1 MVHAVAN
8 AFCDTGTSIYLRE
21 KTMHHPHYFHC
32 ATKGL
37 EKTILFQNA
46 REFIAGMN
54 RIAFCLASIRQKERL
69 IIVCFC
75 LMDNHVHFILYG
87 TKATCLE
94 FLRLYERLTC
104 IWLANHRDGFHI
116 EEKWEFDA
124 WLIPDRENLQE
135 KIAYVHR
142 NPHVGGIRCTP
153 AGYRWSSANLPFSD
167 HSLIM
172 TIGKK
177 LGDYSLYEKRKML
190 ETKIQLP
197 DDWLILP
204 DGLIWPGSYTDYFL
218 EEKVFG
224 NIGRFLFLQNQK
236 VEAQVNQ
243 EMLSESISLP
253 DGDIKKMLA
262 ALSTEV
268 YAVEDPTLL
277 SVDQRIELC
286 RRLRKKVWANSKQLA
301 RVVGVSPKELKEIIG

>member
-1 MVHAVAN
+1 
-8 AFCDTGTSIYLRE
+8 
-21 KTMHHPHYFHC
+21 
-32 ATKGL
+32 
-37 EKTILFQNA
+37 
-46 REFIAGMN
+46 
-54 RIAFCLASIRQKERL
+54 
-69 IIVCFC
+69 
-75 LMDNHVHFILYG
+75 
-87 TKATCLE
+87 
-94 FLRLYERLTC
+94 
-104 IWLANHRDGFHI
+104 
-116 EEKWEFDA
+116 
-124 WLIPDRENLQE
+124 
-135 KIAYVHR
+135 
-142 NPHVGGIRCTP
+142 
-153 AGYRWSSANLPFSD
+153 
-167 HSLIM
+167 M

-197 DDWLILP
+197 YDWLILP

-262 ALSTEV
+262 ALSTDV

>member
-37 EKTILFQNA
+37 EKTILFQNE

-135 KIAYVHR
+135 KI
-142 NPHVGGIRCTP
+142 
-153 AGYRWSSANLPFSD
+153 ANLPFSD

-262 ALSTEV
+262 ALSTDV